1 MGLPIDSAQWLRPR
15 SLSKFIRLYT
25 VVGRVADSIRV
36 RIVEE
41 EIESAIEARNEALQT
56 IRELGPPDL
65 VHLIKQSKS
74 GGRQVQI
81 GDRTQG

>member
-1 MGLPIDSAQWLRPR
+1 MAIAIVLR
-15 SLSKFIRLYT
+15 T
-25 VVGRVADSIRV
+25 VRANDCHV

-41 EIESAIEARNEALQT
+41 DIESAIEARNEALQT

-74 GGRQVQI
+74 GGRQVKR
-81 GDRTQG
+81 GGYAKHCRTLAYVL